1 MHANAREVSGTRI
14 IREICDADG
23 EGFWRHHVLRFTQ
36 VLTLYIQEADLK
48 SCSLAFKLFY

>member
-48 SCSLAFKLFY
+48 SCSLAFKRFY